1 MIQKRSFIKYLQ
13 YNFTDTTGIDSF
25 DTELIANLYIFSPA
39 NYATLCICNDRNKN
53 YSSGHHCQ
61 ASVQVKQAGVERGRE
76 RDGKV
81 VRRTEEYWGGKWGG
95 VLWVTETPV
104 GIIVFCLLV
113 TMGLKVLLTP
123 PKPKPPSHNLIFTA
137 NNANIKLSHRTCSER
152 RDGTLL
158 SVKISIYG

>member
-95 VLWVTETPV
+95 CSVSDRDSSGYHCLLPACYYGTKSAPDSPETETS
-104 GIIVFCLLV
+104 IAQ
-113 TMGLKVLLTP
+113 
-123 PKPKPPSHNLIFTA
+123 SHF
-137 NNANIKLSHRTCSER
+137 HC
-152 RDGTLL
+152 
-158 SVKISIYG
+158 